1 MLAKVLKPAL
11 ILVLLLLVS
20 SDVCAASPALDAMGQ
35 VLDQDYSPVIR
46 AFVLLSLLSFLP
58 VMLIGVTAFTRIII
72 VLALL
77 RHALGI
83 PQTPPNSVLVT
94 LAVFLSLFAM
104 APVLQEI
111 NQAALQPY
119 LAEQITAAEAVSIA
133 EVPVRDFIVRQ
144 TREADLAAVVQMA
157 GAPMPAT
164 VEEVSLTHLI
174 PAFLLSE
181 LKTAFQIGFVI
192 FLPFLLIDLVVA
204 ASLMSLGMIMVPPT
218 TVSLPLKI
226 LLFILI
232 DGWVLIAQSLLSSY
246 MV

>member
-11 ILVLLLLVS
+11 IMGLLLLVS

-35 VLDQDYSPVIR
+35 ALDQDYSPVIR

-94 LAVFLSLFAM
+94 FAVFLSLFAM